1 MYYKTKIFNGGKIMG
16 TFLKYVLYIILALV
30 IYLVGKGIYEGSI
43 NENTT
48 VGGVVEQVDAGGR
61 QMVQDGADVVN
72 DVKNNIN

>member
-1 MYYKTKIFNGGKIMG
+1 MG
-16 TFLKYVLYIILALV
+16 TFFKYVFYVILLLV
-30 IYLVGKGIYEGSI
+30 VYLVGKGIYEGSI